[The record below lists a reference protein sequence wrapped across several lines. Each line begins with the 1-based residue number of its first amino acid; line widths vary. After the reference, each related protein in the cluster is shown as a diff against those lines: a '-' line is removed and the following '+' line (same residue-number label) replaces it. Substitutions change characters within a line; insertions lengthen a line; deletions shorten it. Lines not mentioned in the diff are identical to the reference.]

1 MESIIQ
7 TDELMSRFVQEYFD
21 AWSGT
26 DEDTILAYYSP
37 DVVLQIPRVKLEGKI
52 AVRDQFVRPFI
63 AAFPGNLHIP
73 QRMAFTENL
82 VAVEWIFQATHTGA
96 FGSLAATGRK
106 ISIPGASFYEHDLEH
121 EVITAGRIYFDFEAF
136 LKELA

>member
-7 TDELMSRFVQEYFD
+7 TNELVRQFVQEYFD

-26 DEDTILAYYSP
+26 DEDAILAYYSN

-52 AVRDQFVRPFI
+52 AVRDHFVRPFI
-63 AAFPGNLHIP
+63 TAFPGNRHIP

-82 VAVEWIFQATHTGA
+82 VAVEWILQASHTGP
-96 FGSLAATGRK
+96 FGKLAATGRK
-106 ISIPGASFYEHDLEH
+106 ISIPGASFYEYDLEQD
-121 EVITAGRIYFDFEAF
+121 VITAGRIYFDFEAF